1 MIMPDISVTFTPMGR
16 KPQEITRNKSI
27 RLPDRLWN
35 LLESLSD
42 AKGQSVNNTLWRLVE
57 SYLVRNKRLR
67 PKDRKRP
74 PLN

>member
-1 MIMPDISVTFTPMGR
+1 MPDNSVTFTSMGR
-16 KPQEITRNKSI
+16 KPREVTRNKSI

-42 AKGQSVNNTLWRLVE
+42 DKGQSVNNTLWRLVE
-57 SYLVRNKRLR
+57 GYLVKSMRLR